1 MKKIIIF
8 LLTIALFS
16 CDKNDDYDYQTPNY
30 YAGKWVFKKD
40 GVLNSLSQ
48 IDYTAHSNGV
58 DCMQGNVVVN
68 IDNLVLNTDNTFVL
82 TDYPYGSCANPEVI
96 SGNYAVNNGVINLS
110 FIDNGV
116 TYETSLNVIKFDQ
129 KALVVSFPSN
139 SLLGNFGIFSLEKQ

>member
-1 MKKIIIF
+1 MKKIVIF
-8 LLTIALFS
+8 LFAIALFS
-16 CDKNDDYDYQTPNY
+16 CDKNDDYQTPNY

-40 GVLNSLSQ
+40 GVLNNLSQ

-96 SGNYAVNNGVINLS
+96 SGNYAVSNGVIKLYFVDS
-110 FIDNGV
+110 GV
-116 TYETSLNVIKFDQ
+116 TYVISLNVIKFDQ
-129 KALVVSFPSN
+129 KGLQVSFASN
-139 SLLGNFGIFSLEKQ
+139 TLLGNFGILYLEKQ